1 MNPNRFEYASSP
13 VAALAVAAALLIGGC
28 PPPERIEPFDPVP
41 MRQAL
46 HVLNEN
52 AAAIGGTLRA
62 TGSVDGFFTDD
73 GGRKR
78 RFHVDGVLFFL
89 SPSYLR
95 FDLKKFGDRQVLFG
109 SNEVAYWVYMK
120 DGESWYCGEHDAPGL
135 LPRDVPVKPGQLVD
149 ALGLNPVSIG
159 AGDARLHSPI
169 QRVTESYQQILFL
182 EYDKTGRLVLEKEY
196 WLDRYPPRLVR
207 RVVFR
212 DGDGVVEMESR
223 LDDYRPLE
231 SGGPLLPRIMTA
243 GWPQS
248 GAQIRFRIDQWK
260 RFDEIKQDAI
270 QFKIPRACHLP

>member
-1 MNPNRFEYASSP
+1 MNRNRFAYSSLV
-13 VAALAVAAALLIGGC
+13 VATALLIGGC
-28 PPPERIEPFDPVP
+28 PPPERIKRFDPVP

-46 HVLNEN
+46 QVLNEN
-52 AAAIGGTLRA
+52 AAAIHGTLRA

-78 RFHVDGVLFFL
+78 SVHVDGVLFFL
-89 SPSYLR
+89 SPNYLR

-109 SNEVAYWVYMK
+109 SNDVAYWVYMK
-120 DGESWYCGEHDAPGL
+120 DGESWYCGEHDAPGR
-135 LPRDVPVKPGQLVD
+135 LPPDVPVKPGQLVD

-159 AGDARLHSPI
+159 EGDARLHPPI
-169 QRVTESYQQILFL
+169 QRVTEAYQQILFL
-182 EYDKTGRLVLEKEY
+182 EYDKTGHLVLEKEY
-196 WLDRYPPRLVR
+196 WLDRYLPRLVR

>member
-1 MNPNRFEYASSP
+1 MNRNRFAYSS
-13 VAALAVAAALLIGGC
+13 LAVATALLIGCC
-28 PPPERIEPFDPVP
+28 PPPERIKRFDPVP

-46 HVLNEN
+46 RVLNEN
-52 AAAIGGTLRA
+52 AAALGGTLRA

-89 SPSYLR
+89 SPNYLR

-109 SNEVAYWVYMK
+109 SNEVAYWVYMGGG
-120 DGESWYCGEHDAPGL
+120 DSWYGGEHDTPGL
-135 LPRDVPVKPGQLVD
+135 LPREVPIMPGKLVD

-159 AGDARLHSPI
+159 AGDDRLHPPI

-182 EYDKTGRLVLEKEY
+182 EYDKTGHLVLEKEY
-196 WLDRYPPRLVR
+196 WLDRYLPRLVR

-243 GWPQS
+243 GWPQA

>member
-1 MNPNRFEYASSP
+1 MNRNRFAYSS
-13 VAALAVAAALLIGGC
+13 LAVATALLIGCC
-28 PPPERIEPFDPVP
+28 PPPERIKRFDPVP

-46 HVLNEN
+46 RVLNEN

-89 SPSYLR
+89 SPNYLR

-109 SNEVAYWVYMK
+109 SNEVEYWVYMR
-120 DGESWYCGEHDAPGL
+120 DGDSWYCGEHDTPGL
-135 LPRDVPVKPGQLVD
+135 LPREVPIMPGKLVD

-159 AGDARLHSPI
+159 AGDDRLHPPI

-182 EYDKTGRLVLEKEY
+182 EYDKTGHLVLEKEY
-196 WLDRYPPRLVR
+196 WLDRYLPRLVR

-243 GWPQS
+243 GWPQA

>member
-1 MNPNRFEYASSP
+1 MNRNRFAYSS
-13 VAALAVAAALLIGGC
+13 LAVATALLIGGC
-28 PPPERIEPFDPVP
+28 PPPERIKRFDPVP

-46 HVLNEN
+46 RVLNEN
-52 AAAIGGTLRA
+52 AAVIGGTLRA

-89 SPSYLR
+89 SPNYLR

-109 SNEVAYWVYMK
+109 SNEVAYWVYMM
-120 DGESWYCGEHDAPGL
+120 DGDSWYCGEHDTPGL
-135 LPRDVPVKPGQLVD
+135 LPREVPIMPGQLVD

-159 AGDARLHSPI
+159 EGDARLHPPI

-182 EYDKTGRLVLEKEY
+182 EYDKTGHLVLEKEY
-196 WLDRYPPRLVR
+196 WLDRYLPRLVR